1 VKLQYQVNSGL
12 VQFAVMYDDG
22 QHHDRLENDG
32 LYGCI
37 LPPFQVN
44 ETLSWQVYATDNQDH
59 ATLLPCSP
67 ALISFQPS
75 SDPQLFINE
84 FMADNDITIADEY
97 GEYDNWVEIY
107 NGDDE
112 AVWLGDK
119 YLSDNLSNEDKWQ
132 LPDYTI
138 QPGAFLI
145 IWADGQPEQGP
156 FHASYKLNDEGE
168 ELGIFDNETTGYFL
182 IDSISW
188 GLQTIDISYGRQ
200 NDGELPWIFFTAPT
214 PGYSNETSGLAEDQ
228 LNARELRFFPNPVT
242 DGIIRFKE
250 PFTGKIMDLVG
261 RTIWSGKKVMQI
273 DVNPLPAGCYIIL
286 DLKGSKA
293 KVLIP

>member
-1 VKLQYQVNSGL
+1 
-12 VQFAVMYDDG
+12 MYDDG

-44 ETLSWQVYATDNQDH
+44 ETLSWQVSATDDQNH
-59 ATLLPCSP
+59 ASLLPCLP
-67 ALISFQPS
+67 AFISFLPS

-97 GEYDNWVEIY
+97 GEYDNWVEIF
-107 NGDDE
+107 NGDNE

-119 YLSDNLSNEDKWQ
+119 YLSDNLSNQDKWQ
-132 LPDYTI
+132 LPDYTM

-182 IDSISW
+182 IDSVSW
-188 GLQTIDISYGRQ
+188 GMQTIDISYGRQ
-200 NDGELPWIFFTAPT
+200 ADGGMPWIFFDEPT
-214 PGYSNETSGLAEDQ
+214 PGFSNEANDVPEGIGQIPDII
-228 LNARELRFFPNPVT
+228 FYPNPVT
-242 DGIIRFKE
+242 GGMIHFQKAFAGQITD
-250 PFTGKIMDLVG
+250 MMG
-261 RTIWSGKKVMQI
+261 RIIWSGQEVFQV
-273 DVNPLPAGCYIIL
+273 DVSEWPVGLYFIIGTNG
-286 DLKGSKA
+286 KMAKA
-293 KVLIP
+293 IVP